1 MRPYSRVYATV
12 NLDAVA
18 SNMRSMRDNL
28 PASTLIMGSVKAD
41 GYGHGSVPVAKTIEP
56 YVFGYAVATID
67 EGIILRRHGINKT
80 ILILGVTHESRYE
93 DLLRYDIR
101 TAMFQYEKAKK
112 LSDLALKQGKKAV
125 VHLALD
131 TGMSRIGMK
140 ADREHAK
147 EAAAIAAL
155 EGIEVEGLFT
165 HFARADETD
174 KSAYEEQYRRYKE
187 FLGYLKELGVKIPI
201 RHCSNS
207 AGIVESLESNH
218 IDMVRAGIAIYGMY
232 PSDEVDHNSVKLTP
246 AMEIKSCITYIKEI
260 EAGTAVSYGGTFVAD
275 HTMKVATIPVGYG
288 DGYVR
293 SLSGKGDVL
302 IHGKRAAILGRIC
315 MDQFMVDVTDIP
327 DVQEDDE
334 VTLLGSDGAE
344 CITMEEL
351 AEKSGGFHYEMICD
365 IGKRIPRVYLKDGKV
380 VGTKDYFDDVF
391 KGFE

>member
-218 IDMVRAGIAIYGMY
+218 MDMVRAGIAIYGMY
-232 PSDEVDHNSVKLTP
+232 PSDEVDHNSVNLTP